1 MLRGRVASNIKGFNT
16 NGKISPISSPFIV
29 PLTLE
34 PNCKSLPHAM
44 MPAVQMWWDI
54 IWQEM
59 KTTMPRIAKTPC
71 PYRRLSNGEWI
82 QESLQFVPLPFDFIL
97 PELHAKPDL
106 WLGETRYLHTLR
118 RLAYEGDADSVRTLW
133 QLQGSDQH
141 KNTELQDLIR
151 CGKATRLAEAIEYC
165 DQCHNKH

>member
-1 MLRGRVASNIKGFNT
+1 MFSAQVIFKCNRKT
-16 NGKISPISSPFIV
+16 
-29 PLTLE
+29 
-34 PNCKSLPHAM
+34 LPHAM

-59 KTTMPRIAKTPC
+59 KTTMPRIAETPC
-71 PYRRLSNGEWI
+71 PYRRLSNREWV

-97 PELHAKPDL
+97 AELHAKPDL
-106 WLGETRYLHTLR
+106 WLGEKRYLHTLR
-118 RLAYEGDADSVRTLW
+118 RLAYEGDKDSARALS

-151 CGKATRLAEAIEYC
+151 CGKVPRLIEAIEYC
-165 DQCHNKH
+165 DRCCNKNY

>member
-1 MLRGRVASNIKGFNT
+1 MFSAQVIFKCNRKT
-16 NGKISPISSPFIV
+16 
-29 PLTLE
+29 
-34 PNCKSLPHAM
+34 LPHAM

-97 PELHAKPDL
+97 AELHAKPDL
-106 WLGETRYLHTLR
+106 WLGGKRYLHTLR
-118 RLAYEGDADSVRTLW
+118 RLAYEGDKDSVRTLS

-151 CGKATRLAEAIEYC
+151 CGKVPRLVQAIEYC
-165 DQCHNKH
+165 DQCRNKNC